1 MFLGT
6 DPVPRSTKFRAPGTA
21 PSADRLAQVGRIVA
35 AEVEASASDLG
46 RRLEAGSAADE
57 VLVRG
62 QGLTLN
68 WVADFAEATVKRVI
82 RRLPADLIG
91 GAAVTRLDRSLTH
104 PHPRLPYRRALR
116 IVGARGWRLP
126 LGEDLPAAA
135 QASLVRFCG
144 LLPVQVLFLPGQPH
158 PVSMATAPHGL
169 SYILPWAGEVA
180 RCELGAPD
188 AGSGGVC
195 RLRRDR
201 LVQFVLGLDRAPAS
215 PTAPGR
221 A

>member
-1 MFLGT
+1 MFLGA
-6 DPVPRSTKFRAPGTA
+6 DSVPRSTKFRAPGTA
-21 PSADRLAQVGRIVA
+21 LPTERLDRVRRIVA
-35 AEVEASASDLG
+35 AEMEASASDLG
-46 RRLEAGSAADE
+46 RRLEAGADAEE
-57 VLVRG
+57 VLLRG
-62 QGLTLN
+62 PDLSLA

-126 LGEDLPAAA
+126 LGEDLPPAA

-158 PVSMATAPHGL
+158 PASAASAHQGL
-169 SYILPWAGEVA
+169 SYVLPWAGEVA
-180 RCELGAPD
+180 RCELAAPD
-188 AGSGGVC
+188 AAAGVC

-201 LVQFVLGLDRAPAS
+201 LVQFLLGLERPPA
-215 PTAPGR
+215 AAGR
-221 A
+221 S